1 MTLGLRPPATRKI
14 GLVGAAALVIA
25 LAQVPLSAQSA
36 SDYRLPGID
45 QTRPNP
51 NVQGPVDSDVPVVR
65 GPAPRPSPTQQA
77 VPIATPSSAPSTI
90 APRTAAPVAAPP
102 RATRADQP
110 APVRTSQPPITGG
123 EAFGFPPLT
132 TSAPDVTASPTS
144 AVTPPPAI
152 LTPAPDGPAPL
163 PTDWRSYWPFAAAV
177 LVLLLAWIIA
187 LAWRRR
193 HTDDPVFEFERPVVK
208 DPAPQ
213 PLPIDVQPAEPP
225 AVEAEAPIRLPQGI
239 AITLEAR
246 RLSASLM
253 ATTLSYRLTLTN
265 RTGQP
270 LSALAIEGDMIA
282 AHASLPP
289 ERQIASS
296 AQRLELRHALVSLAP
311 GDSAEF
317 SGDLRLPLSAI
328 TPIRAGDAAYFVP
341 LARLRIEAS
350 TAAGIPLVEAQTF
363 VIGELA
369 ERPGA
374 PLRPFRLDLGPRNYQ
389 NIGQRAVN

>member
-1 MTLGLRPPATRKI
+1 
-14 GLVGAAALVIA
+14 
-25 LAQVPLSAQSA
+25 
-36 SDYRLPGID
+36 
-45 QTRPNP
+45 
-51 NVQGPVDSDVPVVR
+51 
-65 GPAPRPSPTQQA
+65 
-77 VPIATPSSAPSTI
+77 
-90 APRTAAPVAAPP
+90 
-102 RATRADQP
+102 
-110 APVRTSQPPITGG
+110 
-123 EAFGFPPLT
+123 
-132 TSAPDVTASPTS
+132 
-144 AVTPPPAI
+144 
-152 LTPAPDGPAPL
+152 LTPAPVAPAPL
-163 PTDWRSYWPFAAAV
+163 PPDWRSYWPFAAAV
-177 LVLLLAWIIA
+177 LVLFLAGIIA

-193 HTDDPVFEFERPVVK
+193 RTDDPVFEFERPVVK

-213 PLPIDVQPAEPP
+213 LLPVDVQPAEPP
-225 AVEAEAPIRLPQGI
+225 AVEAEAPIRPTQGI

-270 LSALAIEGDMIA
+270 LSAFAIEGDMIA

-317 SGDLRLPLSAI
+317 SGDLRLPLAAI